1 LFKIKGIHMVRR
13 RTVFITIMILFIVA
27 VMAALLFAGCLADQV
42 SPYYNDSDERREE
55 TASTITVTGS
65 GSHRV
70 VPDKA
75 MVNISIFNEE
85 DTSQKA
91 VDLNS
96 SITEKVMETI
106 GALEVRDLEIRTVS
120 FNLIP
125 LYTYRGEDKPPEVY
139 AYRATTVLEASTVE
153 IDEIGRIIS
162 SSIEAGANDVSSLS
176 FGLSDDLEKESK
188 KSALGKA
195 AMDGK
200 DKAYAIANSLGVEI
214 TDIYYVSEIE
224 TYSPGPVILR
234 ELEAA
239 AGELPESEGVSPIPV
254 APDEVEVTAAI
265 KMTYLF
271 R

>member
-1 LFKIKGIHMVRR
+1 MVRR
-13 RTVFITIMILFIVA
+13 RAIFITISISSVILF
-27 VMAALLFAGCLADQV
+27 MAALLISGCLADQV

-75 MVNISIFNEE
+75 MVDISIFNEE

-91 VDLNS
+91 VEQNS
-96 SITEKVMETI
+96 MVTEKVIETI
-106 GALEVRDLEIRTVS
+106 EALEIEEIDIRTAS

-125 LYTYRGEDKPPEVY
+125 LYTYRGEDEPPEVY
-139 AYRATTVLEASTVE
+139 AYRATTVLQASTVE
-153 IDEIGRIIS
+153 IDEIGGIIS
-162 SSIEAGANDVSSLS
+162 SSIEAGANDVSSLR

-188 KSALGKA
+188 RQRWRKA

-200 DKAYAIANSLGVEI
+200 DKAYTIANSLGVEI
-214 TDIYYVSEIE
+214 IDIYHVSETE
-224 TYSPGPVILR
+224 TYSPGPVIFR
-234 ELEAA
+234 ETEAA
-239 AGELPESEGVSPIPV
+239 VGAGEFSETEGVSSIPV
-254 APDEVEVTAAI
+254 APDEVEVTAVI
-265 KMTYLF
+265 KITYSF